1 MKTSEKLNKLL
12 ITLKSLSPDIG
23 KPLTYNNKLLL
34 SKCELKDETEMET
47 LLKYLC
53 DKKYVAEQRLP
64 FGTMRNTG
72 DDNRTVFITIE
83 GHLRAEE
90 LMEKQ

>member
-23 KPLTYNNKLLL
+23 KPLTYNNKVLL
-34 SKCELKDETEMET
+34 SKCGLNDETEMET

-53 DKKYVAEQRLP
+53 DKKYVTEQKLP
-64 FGTMRNTG
+64 FGAMRNPG
-72 DDNRTVFITIE
+72 DDNRTVFINVE
-83 GHLRAEE
+83 GHLKAEE
-90 LMEKQ
+90 LMEEQ